1 MKAISVKNNDL
12 NSPVEDCFGKA
23 KYFCIINGDKEPEF
37 LENPGYVLNKDSG
50 IKAVEFLNKKNVK
63 TVISGNFGIS
73 AKKKLDEFKMQIV
86 LVPVKYRTVGELL
99 KLTGTG
105 VKAGSL

>member
-12 NSPVEDCFGKA
+12 YSLVEDCFGKA
-23 KYFCIINGDKEPEF
+23 KYFCIITGDKEPEF
-37 LENPGYVLNKDSG
+37 LKNPGYDLNKNSG

-73 AKKKLDEFKMQIV
+73 AKKKLDEYKMQIV
-86 LVPVKYRTVGELL
+86 LVPAKYHTLKELL
-99 KLTGTG
+99 ELVGSGIGAGKL
-105 VKAGSL
+105 